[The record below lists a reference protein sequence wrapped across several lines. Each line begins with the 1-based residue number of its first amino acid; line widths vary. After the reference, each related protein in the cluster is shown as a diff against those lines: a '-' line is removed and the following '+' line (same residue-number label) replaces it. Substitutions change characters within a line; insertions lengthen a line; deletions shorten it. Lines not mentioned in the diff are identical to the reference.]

1 MAHTTKSIPQI
12 HQSVTVTEEEKKMD
26 LRREVERLT
35 HDLQQACQEK
45 VQAAEYGLA
54 VLEEKQEL
62 QDKLDELESK
72 YDTTKHDLKQ
82 AKEVSYSYKCL
93 HNACLFLFN
102 FFFCFFL
109 CVEVHQV

>member
-1 MAHTTKSIPQI
+1 
-12 HQSVTVTEEEKKMD
+12 MD

-82 AKEVSYSYKCL
+82 AKEVLVILKFKFNVSFYL
-93 HNACLFLFN
+93 LLLFN
-102 FFFCFFL
+102 FFLFF
-109 CVEVHQV
+109 QF

>member
-1 MAHTTKSIPQI
+1 
-12 HQSVTVTEEEKKMD
+12 MD

-72 YDTTKHDLKQ
+72 HDTTKHDLKQ
-82 AKEVSYSYKCL
+82 AKEVLAILKFKFNVSFYL
-93 HNACLFLFN
+93 LLLFN
-102 FFFCFFL
+102 F
-109 CVEVHQV
+109 

>member
-1 MAHTTKSIPQI
+1 
-12 HQSVTVTEEEKKMD
+12 MD

-82 AKEVSYSYKCL
+82 AKEVLVILKFKFNVSFYL
-93 HNACLFLFN
+93 LLLFN
-102 FFFCFFL
+102 F
-109 CVEVHQV
+109 

>member
-1 MAHTTKSIPQI
+1 
-12 HQSVTVTEEEKKMD
+12 MD

-72 YDTTKHDLKQ
+72 YDTKKHDLRQ
-82 AKEVSYSYKCL
+82 AKEVLVILKFKFNVSFYL
-93 HNACLFLFN
+93 LLLFN
-102 FFFCFFL
+102 FFLFF
-109 CVEVHQV
+109 QF

>member
-12 HQSVTVTEEEKKMD
+12 QQSVIVTEEEKKMD

-93 HNACLFLFN
+93 QCVSLFVYFFFLF
-102 FFFCFFL
+102 FFL

>member
-1 MAHTTKSIPQI
+1 
-12 HQSVTVTEEEKKMD
+12 MD

-93 HNACLFLFN
+93 QCVSLFVLIFFLF
-102 FFFCFFL
+102 F

>member
-1 MAHTTKSIPQI
+1 
-12 HQSVTVTEEEKKMD
+12 MD

-93 HNACLFLFN
+93 QCVSLFVLI
-102 FFFCFFL
+102 FFLFL